1 MAEEDGVAA
10 PDGHSLHVL
19 LLAADL
25 FANDAKPTMRIG
37 VNLDNG
43 H

>member
-1 MAEEDGVAA
+1 MLSDRL
-10 PDGHSLHVL
+10 SYHVL